1 MRLMPKIPKK
11 LNKQS
16 IVLEIMQINPMSI
29 QVSTIGKTMG
39 LLTEKKLIFHQ
50 IYKLF
55 IYKALDSSK
64 RLSA

>member
-39 LLTEKKLIFHQ
+39 LLTEK
-50 IYKLF
+50 
-55 IYKALDSSK
+55 S
-64 RLSA
+64 